1 MEACKNGFTVKEYQ
15 KTKSVKAIE
24 SEKSGKKKVEIK
36 DDVMDKSPL
45 YAALSAWRLQKAQ
58 DADVPA
64 FTIAHNTTLKAIAQ
78 AKPISL
84 SELKEV
90 KGIGPRKAKLF
101 GDEIL
106 DIVLKYLDD

>member
-1 MEACKNGFTVKEYQ
+1 
-15 KTKSVKAIE
+15 VKAIE
-24 SEKSGKKKVEIK
+24 SEKTGKKKVEIK

-64 FTIAHNTTLKAIAQ
+64 FTIAHNKTLKAIAQ
-78 AKPISL
+78 IKPVTL
-84 SELKEV
+84 LALKEV
-90 KGIGPRKAKLF
+90 PGMGTKSVKRF

-106 DIVLKYLDD
+106 EIVLQFMDSATDSVAAQ